1 VDACC
6 RLELGVFGA
15 PSSLALGS
23 SRLLRMTA
31 VADFVSLLVVECD
44 SFAFPFGGNINVFS
58 LRGAPA

>member
-15 PSSLALGS
+15 SSSLALGS

-44 SFAFPFGGNINVFS
+44 SFAIVTPLGTY
-58 LRGAPA
+58 